1 MLGLLRTCTVVT
13 TIGLG
18 VATALAVPGAATAQ
32 SPQLPTTLQL
42 PNGFQPEGIAI
53 GPGPYAYFGSLADG
67 SIYRINLA
75 TGAGSTVSPATGTLS
90 VGLQTDAGG
99 RLFVAGGFAGD
110 ARVIDTRTGAVL
122 ASYQLATGTEAAFV
136 NDVVLTPTAAYFT
149 DSYQPVLYELPL
161 DRRGNLPAPDAV
173 RRIALTG
180 DLVYQD
186 GMNANGITR
195 TPDGR
200 ALIIVQSNTGRLFRV
215 DPATGNATGIDLGT
229 ESVPNG
235 DGLLLLGRTLYVVQN
250 QINTV
255 AEIRLCETASRGTVT
270 RRLTDPRLDFPT
282 TVAAFGNRLYLPNA
296 RFTTTPE
303 PTTSYT
309 VVAIE
314 R

>member
-13 TIGLG
+13 MIGFG
-18 VATALAVPGAATAQ
+18 AATALAVPSAATANT
-32 SPQLPTTLQL
+32 PQLPATLQL

-67 SIYRINLA
+67 SIYRINLT

-90 VGLQTDAGG
+90 VGIKTDASG
-99 RLFVAGGFAGD
+99 RLFVAGGLAGN

-122 ASYQLATGTEAAFV
+122 AGYQLATGTEATFV

-149 DSYQPVLYELPL
+149 DSYRPVLYELPL
-161 DRRGNLPAPDAV
+161 DRHGGLPAPEAV
-173 RRIALTG
+173 RRIPLTG

-186 GMNANGITR
+186 GINANGIAR

-200 ALIIVQSNTGRLFRV
+200 GLIIVQSNTGRLFRV
-215 DPATGNATGIDLGT
+215 DPATGATSGIDLGT

-250 QINTV
+250 QNNTV
-255 AEIRLCETASRGTVT
+255 AEIRLGETATSGTIT
-270 RRLTDPRLDFPT
+270 RRLTDPRFDVPT

-296 RFTTTPE
+296 RFKTTAE